1 MKTLA
6 LLGAVTGVALFA
18 GVRLYA
24 TVLTVGLCVRYGVL
38 RLPPDLASLSVL
50 SHPYVLVAAGV
61 CAVAEFLA
69 DKIPWV
75 DSLWDA
81 VHAFL
86 RPAGAALIAF
96 AAVGHL
102 DPAAEVAVILL
113 CGGIAFSS
121 HAAKSGA
128 RLFVNQS
135 PEPFSNVLLSLAEDA
150 LAVGGSYAA
159 LAHPLAALVF
169 VAVFLFLFVMMA
181 RRVFRRLRKRRPPPG
196 TSTAVR

>member
-1 MKTLA
+1 MRTFT
-6 LLGAVTGVALFA
+6 LLGAVTGVALLA
-18 GVRLYA
+18 GIRLYA
-24 TVLTVGLCVRYGVL
+24 TVLTVGLCLRYGLL
-38 RLPPDLASLSVL
+38 RLPPELASLEVL
-50 SHPYVLVAAGV
+50 SHPYVLVVAGV
-61 CAVAEFLA
+61 CAAAEFLA

-102 DPAAEVAVILL
+102 DPVAEVAVVLL
-113 CGGIAFSS
+113 CGGVAFSS

-135 PEPFSNVLLSLAEDA
+135 PEPFSNVLLSLVEDA
-150 LAVGGSYAA
+150 VAVGGSYAV
-159 LAHPLAALVF
+159 LAHPMAALVA
-169 VAVFLFLFVMMA
+169 VAVFLFLFALLA
-181 RRVFRRLRKRRPPPG
+181 RRIFRRLRKRNAPTGPPLP
-196 TSTAVR
+196 

>member
-1 MKTLA
+1 MRTLT
-6 LLGAVTGVALFA
+6 LLGAVTGVAFFA

-24 TVLTVGLCVRYGVL
+24 TVLTVGLCLRYGLL
-38 RLPPDLASLSVL
+38 RLPPELAPLTVL

-61 CAVAEFLA
+61 CAAAEFLV

-81 VHAFL
+81 IHAFL

-135 PEPFSNVLLSLAEDA
+135 PEPFSNVLLSLFEDA
-150 LAVGGSYAA
+150 VAVGGSYAV
-159 LAHPLAALVF
+159 LAHPLAALAV
-169 VAVFLFLFVMMA
+169 VAAFMFLFVLLA
-181 RRVFRRLRKRRPPPG
+181 RRIFRRLRKKSLPP
-196 TSTAVR
+196 

>member
-1 MKTLA
+1 MRTLA

-18 GVRLYA
+18 GIRLYA
-24 TVLTVGLCVRYGVL
+24 TVLTVGLCLRYGL
-38 RLPPDLASLSVL
+38 LSLPPELSSLAVL
-50 SHPYVLVAAGV
+50 SHTYVLVAAGV
-61 CAVAEFLA
+61 CAAAEFLA

-81 VHAFL
+81 VHAFV

-121 HAAKSGA
+121 HATKAGA
-128 RLFVNQS
+128 RLAVNQS
-135 PEPFSNVLLSLAEDA
+135 PEPFSNVLLSLVEDA
-150 LAVGGSYAA
+150 VAVGGSYTAI
-159 LAHPLAALVF
+159 AHPLFILAV
-169 VAVFLFLFVMMA
+169 VAVFLILFLLLA
-181 RRVFRRLRKRRPPPG
+181 RRLFRRFRAKPPP
-196 TSTAVR
+196 T

>member
-1 MKTLA
+1 MRTLT

-24 TVLTVGLCVRYGVL
+24 TVLTVGLCLRYGLL
-38 RLPPDLASLSVL
+38 RLPPELASLTAL
-50 SHPYVLVAAGV
+50 SHPYVLVVAGV
-61 CAVAEFLA
+61 CAAAEFLV

-81 VHAFL
+81 IHAFL

-135 PEPFSNVLLSLAEDA
+135 PEPFSNVLLSLVEDA
-150 LAVGGSYAA
+150 VAVGGSYSV
-159 LAHPLAALVF
+159 LAHPLAALVVV
-169 VAVFLFLFVMMA
+169 VAFMCLFVLLA
-181 RRVFRRLRKRRPPPG
+181 RRVFRRLRKKSL
-196 TSTAVR
+196 ST

>member
-1 MKTLA
+1 MRSLT

-18 GVRLYA
+18 GIRLYA
-24 TVLTVGLCVRYGVL
+24 TVLTVGLCLRYGL
-38 RLPPDLASLSVL
+38 LSLPPELSSLAVL

-61 CAVAEFLA
+61 CAAAEFLA

-81 VHAFL
+81 VHVFV

-96 AAVGHL
+96 AAVGSL

-121 HAAKSGA
+121 HATKAGA
-128 RLFVNQS
+128 RLAVNQS
-135 PEPFSNVLLSLAEDA
+135 PEPFSNVLLSLVEDA
-150 LAVGGSYAA
+150 VAVGGSYTAI
-159 LAHPLAALVF
+159 AHPLAILAV
-169 VAVFLFLFVMMA
+169 VAVFLLLFFLLA
-181 RRVFRRLRKRRPPPG
+181 RRLFRRLRAKSPPG
-196 TSTAVR
+196 

>member
-1 MKTLA
+1 MRTLT
-6 LLGAVTGVALFA
+6 LLGALTGVALFA

-38 RLPPDLASLSVL
+38 RLPPELAALEVL
-50 SHPYVLVAAGV
+50 SHTYVLVAAGA
-61 CAVAEFLA
+61 CAAAEFLA

-81 VHAFL
+81 VHAFV

-96 AAVGHL
+96 AAAGHL

-113 CGGIAFSS
+113 CGGVAFSS

-128 RLFVNQS
+128 RLLVNQS
-135 PEPFSNVLLSLAEDA
+135 PEPFSNVLLSLFEDA
-150 LAVGGSYAA
+150 AAVAGSYAVV
-159 LAHPLAALVF
+159 AHPLAALAA
-169 VAVFLFLFVMMA
+169 VAAFLLLFCVLA
-181 RRVFRRLRKRRPPPG
+181 RRVFRRLRRKIPPAGPG
-196 TSTAVR
+196 RA